1 MAEYKRIKDLR
12 EDMDL
17 TQKEISKI
25 LNIHI
30 NTYAN
35 YERGKREIT
44 LDILILMAKFYNVSI
59 DYIAGITQNKRGLN
73 NLNEEENN
81 LLEQYNSLTEK
92 NKGKL
97 EDRLEQLIE
106 NQTKKKEAVS

>member
-1 MAEYKRIKDLR
+1 MKIIKDTL
-12 EDMDL
+12 M
-17 TQKEISKI
+17 SK
-25 LNIHI
+25 
-30 NTYAN
+30 Y
-35 YERGKREIT
+35 
-44 LDILILMAKFYNVSI
+44 YNVSI

-106 NQTKKKEAVS
+106 TQTKKKEAVS